1 MKLPYKLPLA
11 DMSERYRRLYSASI
25 YDILDEKG
33 YSDQTLS
40 LNIKPL
46 TTDMV
51 VSGPAFT
58 LMGTRNPIEEKD
70 EMVREDFRR
79 FEEIYEHSV
88 VVIDG
93 EGDDQVGHWG
103 ELLSTAAQARGA
115 AGVVID
121 GGTRDSSLLLK
132 MQKWPVFCRYTTPIE
147 SKGRWRLVAHQ
158 TKISLS
164 GTLSRYVNVR
174 PGDWIFGDM
183 DAVIVIPMEIAEDVL
198 IAAEAVRETEN
209 QVRAEFRNGGSY
221 DDIWEKYG
229 RL

>member
-33 YSDQTLS
+33 YGDQTVS
-40 LNIKPL
+40 LDIKPL
-46 TTDMV
+46 ANDMV

-58 LMGTRNPIEEKD
+58 LMGTRNPIEAKD

-93 EGDDQVGHWG
+93 EGDDQTGQWG
-103 ELLSTAAQARGA
+103 ELLSTAAQARGS

-121 GGTRDSSLLLK
+121 GGTRDASLLLT
-132 MQKWPVFCRYTTPIE
+132 MQNWPVFCRYTTPIE
-147 SKGRWRLVAHQ
+147 SKGRWRLAAHQ
-158 TKISLS
+158 TEISLS
-164 GTLSRYVNVR
+164 GTLSRYVRVR
-174 PGDWIFGDM
+174 PGDWIFGDI
-183 DAVIVIPMEIAEDVL
+183 DAVIVIPMEIAEEVL
-198 IAAEAVRETEN
+198 VEAEAVRETEN
-209 QVRAEFRNGGSY
+209 RVRAEFRNGGSY
-221 DDIWEKYG
+221 DEIWEKYE